1 MHGRA
6 AGVSIQHGASEL
18 AACRLVQGPAATA
31 RVAEAMQ
38 ALGLSGPVLVV
49 ADTTAVS
56 QLAIA
61 WAEAFAT
68 AGWTHR
74 VIGFSGM
81 SVGREIAGLVRE
93 AESLGAATIL
103 GAGGP
108 EALDAAAAVAAATS
122 AAFVATPA

>member
-1 MHGRA
+1 MRHRA
-6 AGVSIQHGASEL
+6 ADVATTAGRSSP
-18 AACRLVQGPAATA
+18 RLVQAPGATA

-38 ALGLSGPVLVV
+38 SLGLGGPVLVV
-49 ADTTAVS
+49 AEPTAVS
-56 QLAIA
+56 QLAPA

-74 VIGFSGM
+74 VIGFSGI
-81 SVGREIAGLVRE
+81 SVGREIAGLIRE

-103 GAGGP
+103 GAGDP
-108 EALDAAAAVAAATS
+108 EVLDAAAAVAAATS